1 MATNNT
7 NCLIKSDKAV
17 TLAELLNLNRLV
29 YFTTVMET
37 GSFTAAADRLGVAKA
52 VVSHQVGRLEEELG
66 ATLLQRT
73 TRRVTPT
80 EEGRLFY
87 DRAVI
92 ILREAEAAY
101 GEISHSAVEPS
112 GTLRLTA
119 PLDYGTKMVAPVMA
133 TYLKTYPHMRVEA
146 IFDDAV
152 SNLVDEQIDLG
163 IRVGWLTDSS
173 NQARRLGTIR
183 QIVVASPA
191 FAASLPAD
199 ASPQPGKI
207 AGLGRQRPAARR
219 RPMAVLQG
227 RRDGADRTQSG
238 RHAATRARRAYACV
252 LAGIGL
258 GIFPDYSVDDDIAEG
273 RLVRIFAAW
282 TLPTGG
288 IHAVFPPARFR
299 PAKVRAFVD
308 LLAAAEKKR
317 SRGLIKG

>member
-1 MATNNT
+1 MA
-7 NCLIKSDKAV
+7 D
-17 TLAELLNLNRLV
+17 LLNLNRLV

-37 GSFTAAADRLGVAKA
+37 GSFTSAADRLGVAKA
-52 VVSHQVGRLEEELG
+52 VVSHQIGRLEEELG

-92 ILREAEAAY
+92 ILREAESAY
-101 GEISHSAVEPS
+101 GEISHSAVEP
-112 GTLRLTA
+112 RLTA
-119 PLDYGTKMVAPVMA
+119 PLDYGTRMVAPVMA
-133 TYLKTYPHMRVEA
+133 AYLKTYPHMRVEA

-152 SNLVDEQIDLG
+152 SSLVDEQIDLG

-191 FAASLPAD
+191 CEASLPAD
-199 ASPQPGKI
+199 ANPNQARSLAWVGNAQLRGVGQWLFSRNGETVLTELNPVVVCDKSP
-207 AGLGRQRPAARR
+207 A
-219 RPMAVLQG
+219 
-227 RRDGADRTQSG
+227 
-238 RHAATRARRAYACV
+238 AYACV

-258 GIFPDYSVDDDIAEG
+258 GIFPDYAVDEDIATG
-273 RLVRIFAAW
+273 RLVRIFAEW

-299 PAKVRAFVD
+299 PAKVRAFVE
-308 LLAAAEKKR
+308 LLAAAERKR
-317 SRGLIKG
+317 ARGVTKG

>member
-1 MATNNT
+1 MA
-7 NCLIKSDKAV
+7 D
-17 TLAELLNLNRLV
+17 LLNLNRLV

-52 VVSHQVGRLEEELG
+52 VVSHQIGRLEEELG

-87 DRAVI
+87 DRAMI
-92 ILREAEAAY
+92 ILREAESAY
-101 GEISHSAVEPS
+101 GEISRAATEPS
-112 GTLRLTA
+112 GMLRLTA
-119 PLDYGTKMVAPVMA
+119 PLDYGTRIVAPVMA
-133 TYLKTYPHMRVEA
+133 AYLKTYPHMRVEA

-183 QIVVASPA
+183 QVVVASPA
-191 FAASLPAD
+191 FAASLPPD
-199 ASPQPGKI
+199 VTPHQ
-207 AGLGRQRPAARR
+207 ARSLAWVGNAQLR
-219 RPMAVLQG
+219 SVGQWLFS
-227 RRDGADRTQSG
+227 RDGETVLTELNPVVVCDKSPA
-238 RHAATRARRAYACV
+238 AYACV

-258 GIFPDYSVDDDIAEG
+258 GIFPDYAVDEDIIGG
-273 RLVRIFAAW
+273 RLVRIFAEW
-282 TLPTGG
+282 TLPIGG

-299 PAKVRAFVD
+299 PAKVRAFVE
-308 LLAAAEKKR
+308 LLAAAERKR
-317 SRGLIKG
+317 ARGVTKG

>member
-1 MATNNT
+1 M
-7 NCLIKSDKAV
+7 
-17 TLAELLNLNRLV
+17 AELLNLNRLV

-37 GSFTAAADRLGVAKA
+37 GSFTTAADRLGVAKA
-52 VVSHQVGRLEEELG
+52 VVSHQIGKLEEELG
-66 ATLLQRT
+66 ATLLRRT

-101 GEISHSAVEPS
+101 GEISHGAVEPA
-112 GTLRLTA
+112 GMLRLTA
-119 PLDYGTKMVAPVMA
+119 PLDYGTRMVAPVMA
-133 TYLKTYPHMRVEA
+133 AYLKAYPHMRIEA

-183 QIVVASPA
+183 QVVVASPA
-191 FAASLPAD
+191 FAAGLPRDVAPSQARSLAWVGNAQLRGIGQWLFSRNDETVLTELNPVVVCDKSPA
-199 ASPQPGKI
+199 
-207 AGLGRQRPAARR
+207 
-219 RPMAVLQG
+219 
-227 RRDGADRTQSG
+227 
-238 RHAATRARRAYACV
+238 AYACV

-258 GIFPDYSVDDDIAEG
+258 GVFPDYAVDEDVAAG
-273 RLVRIFAAW
+273 RLVRIFADW

-308 LLAAAEKKR
+308 LLAAAEKRR
-317 SRGLIKG
+317 SRGLAIA

>member
-1 MATNNT
+1 MA
-7 NCLIKSDKAV
+7 D
-17 TLAELLNLNRLV
+17 LLNLNRLV

-37 GSFTAAADRLGVAKA
+37 GSFTSAADRLGVAKA
-52 VVSHQVGRLEEELG
+52 VVSHQIGRLEEELG

-80 EEGRLFY
+80 GEGRLFY
-87 DRAVI
+87 DRAMI

-101 GEISHSAVEPS
+101 GEISHAAVEPA
-112 GTLRLTA
+112 GMLRLTA

-133 TYLKTYPHMRVEA
+133 AYLKAYPQMRVEA

-163 IRVGWLTDSS
+163 IRVGWLADSS

-183 QIVVASPA
+183 QVVVASPA
-191 FAASLPAD
+191 FAASLPRD
-199 ASPQPGKI
+199 ATPRQARSLAWVGNAQLRGVGQWLFSRNGEKVLTELNPVIMCDKSP
-207 AGLGRQRPAARR
+207 ASL
-219 RPMAVLQG
+219 
-227 RRDGADRTQSG
+227 
-238 RHAATRARRAYACV
+238 ACV

-258 GIFPDYSVDDDIAEG
+258 GIFPDYSVSDDIAEG
-273 RLVRIFAAW
+273 RLVPVLADW

-308 LLAAAEKKR
+308 LMAAAEKRR
-317 SRGLIKG
+317 SRSAAIA

>member
-1 MATNNT
+1 MAVNST
-7 NCLIKSDKAV
+7 NCLIESDKIV
-17 TLAELLNLNRLV
+17 TLTDLLNLNRLV

-52 VVSHQVGRLEEELG
+52 VVSHQIGRLEEELG

-73 TRRVTPT
+73 TRRVNPT
-80 EEGRLFY
+80 EDGRLFY

-101 GEISHSAVEPS
+101 GEISHGAIEPS

-133 TYLKTYPHMRVEA
+133 AYLKAYPHMHVDA

-183 QIVVASPA
+183 QVVVASPA
-191 FAASLPAD
+191 FAASLPLNV
-199 ASPQPGKI
+199 SP
-207 AGLGRQRPAARR
+207 RQARSLAWVGNAQLR
-219 RPMAVLQG
+219 GIGQWVFS
-227 RRDGADRTQSG
+227 RDGETVLTELNPVIMCDKSL
-238 RHAATRARRAYACV
+238 AAHACV

-258 GIFPDYSVDDDIAEG
+258 GVFPDYSVGDDIAEG
-273 RLVRIFAAW
+273 RLVPVFADW

-299 PAKVRAFVD
+299 PAKVRAFVE
-308 LLAAAEKKR
+308 LLAAAEKQRLRR
-317 SRGLIKG
+317 SEAA

>member
-1 MATNNT
+1 M
-7 NCLIKSDKAV
+7 
-17 TLAELLNLNRLV
+17 AELLNLNRLV

-37 GSFTAAADRLGVAKA
+37 GSFTVAGDRLGVAKA
-52 VVSHQVGRLEEELG
+52 VVSHQIGKLEEELG
-66 ATLLQRT
+66 ATLMRRT

-87 DRAVI
+87 DRAII

-101 GEISHSAVEPS
+101 GEISHGAVEPA
-112 GTLRLTA
+112 GMLRLTA
-119 PLDYGTKMVAPVMA
+119 PLDYGAKVVAPVMA
-133 TYLKTYPHMRVEA
+133 AYLKTYPQMRVEA

-163 IRVGWLTDSS
+163 IRVGWLADSS

-191 FAASLPAD
+191 FAASLPSDVGPLQARSLAWVGNAQLRGIGQWLFSRD
-199 ASPQPGKI
+199 GETVLTELNPIIMCDKS
-207 AGLGRQRPAARR
+207 PAA
-219 RPMAVLQG
+219 L
-227 RRDGADRTQSG
+227 
-238 RHAATRARRAYACV
+238 ACV

-258 GIFPDYSVDDDIAEG
+258 GIFPDYSVNDDIAEG
-273 RLVRIFAAW
+273 RLVPVFADW

-308 LLAAAEKKR
+308 LLAAAERKR
-317 SRGLIKG
+317 ARRLETA

>member
-1 MATNNT
+1 MA
-7 NCLIKSDKAV
+7 D
-17 TLAELLNLNRLV
+17 LLNLNRLV

-37 GSFTAAADRLGVAKA
+37 GSFTSAADRLGVAKA
-52 VVSHQVGRLEEELG
+52 VVSHQIGRLEEELG

-101 GEISHSAVEPS
+101 GEISHGAVEPS
-112 GTLRLTA
+112 GMLRLTA

-133 TYLKTYPHMRVEA
+133 AYLKAYPQMRVEA

-163 IRVGWLTDSS
+163 IRVGWLADSS

-183 QIVVASPA
+183 QIVVASPT
-191 FAASLPAD
+191 FAAGLPPDVTPRQARSLAWVGNAQLRGIGQWLFSRNGEKVLTELNPVVMCDKSPA
-199 ASPQPGKI
+199 S
-207 AGLGRQRPAARR
+207 L
-219 RPMAVLQG
+219 
-227 RRDGADRTQSG
+227 
-238 RHAATRARRAYACV
+238 ACV

-258 GIFPDYSVDDDIAEG
+258 GIFPDYSVSDDIAEG
-273 RLVRIFAAW
+273 RLVPVFADW

-308 LLAAAEKKR
+308 LLAAAEKRR
-317 SRGLIKG
+317 SRSAAIA

>member
-1 MATNNT
+1 MA
-7 NCLIKSDKAV
+7 D
-17 TLAELLNLNRLV
+17 LLNLNRLV

-37 GSFTAAADRLGVAKA
+37 GSFTSAADRLGVAKA

-80 EEGRLFY
+80 EDGRLFY
-87 DRAVI
+87 DRAMI
-92 ILREAEAAY
+92 ILREAEAAF
-101 GEISHSAVEPS
+101 GEISHGAVEPS
-112 GTLRLTA
+112 GTLKLTA
-119 PLDYGTKMVAPVMA
+119 PLDYGTRVVAPVMA
-133 TYLKTYPHMRVEA
+133 AYLKAYPQMRVEA

-152 SNLVDEQIDLG
+152 SDLVDEQIDLG

-199 ASPQPGKI
+199 ANPNQARSLAWVGNAQLRGVGQWLFSREGETVLTELNPVIVCDKSP
-207 AGLGRQRPAARR
+207 A
-219 RPMAVLQG
+219 
-227 RRDGADRTQSG
+227 
-238 RHAATRARRAYACV
+238 AYACV

-258 GIFPDYSVDDDIAEG
+258 GIFPDYAVDEDIAG
-273 RLVRIFAAW
+273 DRLVRIFAQWA
-282 TLPTGG
+282 LPTGG

-308 LLAAAEKKR
+308 LLAAAERKR
-317 SRGLIKG
+317 ARGNAGG

>member
-1 MATNNT
+1 M
-7 NCLIKSDKAV
+7 
-17 TLAELLNLNRLV
+17 AELLNLNRLV

-52 VVSHQVGRLEEELG
+52 VVSHQLGKLEEELG
-66 ATLLQRT
+66 ATLMRRT

-101 GEISHSAVEPS
+101 GEISHGAAEPA

-119 PLDYGTKMVAPVMA
+119 PLDYGTRMVAPVMA
-133 TYLKTYPHMRVEA
+133 SYLSAYPHMRVEA

-173 NQARRLGTIR
+173 NQARRLGTIG
-183 QIVVASPA
+183 QVVVASPA
-191 FAASLPAD
+191 FAATLPAD
-199 ASPQPGKI
+199 ANP
-207 AGLGRQRPAARR
+207 RQARSLAWVGNAQLR
-219 RPMAVLQG
+219 GIGQWLFS
-227 RRDGADRTQSG
+227 RDGETVLTELNPVVICDKSPAV
-238 RHAATRARRAYACV
+238 YACV

-258 GIFPDYSVDDDIAEG
+258 GIFPDYAVDEDIAAG
-273 RLVRIFAAW
+273 RLVRIFADW

-308 LLAAAEKKR
+308 LLVSAEKRR
-317 SRGLIKG
+317 SRGLSV

>member
-1 MATNNT
+1 M
-7 NCLIKSDKAV
+7 
-17 TLAELLNLNRLV
+17 AELLNLNRLV

-37 GSFTAAADRLGVAKA
+37 GSFTTAADRLGVAKA
-52 VVSHQVGRLEEELG
+52 VVSHQIGKLEEELG
-66 ATLLQRT
+66 ATLLRRT
-73 TRRVTPT
+73 TRRVTST

-101 GEISHSAVEPS
+101 GEISQAAIEPV
-112 GTLRLTA
+112 GMLRLTA
-119 PLDYGTKMVAPVMA
+119 PLDYGTRMVAPVMA
-133 TYLKTYPHMRVEA
+133 AYLKAFPHMRVEA

-152 SNLVDEQIDLG
+152 SNLADEQIDLG

-183 QIVVASPA
+183 QIVVASPV
-191 FAASLPAD
+191 FAASLPRDVHPGQARALAWVGNSQLRGIGQWLFSRNVETVLTELNPVVVCD
-199 ASPQPGKI
+199 KSP
-207 AGLGRQRPAARR
+207 A
-219 RPMAVLQG
+219 
-227 RRDGADRTQSG
+227 
-238 RHAATRARRAYACV
+238 AYACV

-258 GIFPDYSVDDDIAEG
+258 GVFPDYAVDEDVAAG
-273 RLVRIFAAW
+273 RLVRIFPDW

-308 LLAAAEKKR
+308 LLAAAERRR
-317 SRGLIKG
+317 SRGLPVV

>member
-1 MATNNT
+1 M
-7 NCLIKSDKAV
+7 
-17 TLAELLNLNRLV
+17 AELLNLNRLA

-52 VVSHQVGRLEEELG
+52 VVSHQIGKLEEELG

-87 DRAVI
+87 DRAMI
-92 ILREAEAAY
+92 ILAEAEAAY
-101 GEISHSAVEPS
+101 GEISRGAVEPS

-133 TYLKTYPHMRVEA
+133 AYLRTYPHMRVEA

-173 NQARRLGTIR
+173 NQARRLGAIR
-183 QIVVASPA
+183 QTVVASPG
-191 FAASLPAD
+191 FAASLPPD
-199 ASPQPGKI
+199 VTP
-207 AGLGRQRPAARR
+207 RQARSLAWVGNAQLRGIGQWLFSRENETVLTELNPVVMCDKSPAA
-219 RPMAVLQG
+219 L
-227 RRDGADRTQSG
+227 
-238 RHAATRARRAYACV
+238 ACV

-258 GIFPDYSVDDDIAEG
+258 GVFPDYSVSDDIAEG
-273 RLVRIFAAW
+273 RLVPVFADW
-282 TLPTGG
+282 SLPTGG

-317 SRGLIKG
+317 SRGGAMA

>member
-1 MATNNT
+1 M
-7 NCLIKSDKAV
+7 
-17 TLAELLNLNRLV
+17 AELLNLNRLV

-37 GSFTAAADRLGVAKA
+37 GSFTVAGDRLGVAKA
-52 VVSHQVGRLEEELG
+52 VVSHQIGKLEEELG
-66 ATLLQRT
+66 ATLMRRT

-87 DRAVI
+87 DRATI

-101 GEISHSAVEPS
+101 GEISHGAVEPA
-112 GTLRLTA
+112 GMLRLTA
-119 PLDYGTKMVAPVMA
+119 PLDYGAKVVAPVMA
-133 TYLKTYPHMRVEA
+133 AYLKTYPQMRVEA
-146 IFDDAV
+146 IFNDAV

-163 IRVGWLTDSS
+163 IRVGWLADSS

-191 FAASLPAD
+191 FAASLPSDVGPLQARSLAWVGNAQLRGIGQWLFSRD
-199 ASPQPGKI
+199 GETVLTELNPIIMCDKS
-207 AGLGRQRPAARR
+207 PAA
-219 RPMAVLQG
+219 L
-227 RRDGADRTQSG
+227 
-238 RHAATRARRAYACV
+238 ACV

-258 GIFPDYSVDDDIAEG
+258 GIFPDYSVNDDIAEG
-273 RLVRIFAAW
+273 RLVPVFADW

-308 LLAAAEKKR
+308 LLAAVERKR
-317 SRGLIKG
+317 ARRLETA

>member
-1 MATNNT
+1 M
-7 NCLIKSDKAV
+7 
-17 TLAELLNLNRLV
+17 AELLNLNRLA

-37 GSFTAAADRLGVAKA
+37 GSFTTAADRLGVAKA
-52 VVSHQVGRLEEELG
+52 VVSHQIGKLEEELG
-66 ATLLQRT
+66 ATLLRRT

-101 GEISHSAVEPS
+101 GEISQGAIEPV
-112 GTLRLTA
+112 GMLRLTA
-119 PLDYGTKMVAPVMA
+119 PLDYGTRMVAPVMA
-133 TYLKTYPHMRVEA
+133 AYLKAYPQMRVEA

-191 FAASLPAD
+191 FAAGLPRNVDPGQARALAWVGNSQLRGIGQWLFSRND
-199 ASPQPGKI
+199 ETVLTELNPVVVCDKSP
-207 AGLGRQRPAARR
+207 A
-219 RPMAVLQG
+219 
-227 RRDGADRTQSG
+227 
-238 RHAATRARRAYACV
+238 AYACV

-258 GIFPDYSVDDDIAEG
+258 GIFPDYAVDEDIAAG
-273 RLVRIFAAW
+273 RLVRIFADW

-308 LLAAAEKKR
+308 LLAAAEKRR
-317 SRGLIKG
+317 SRGIAVV

>member
-1 MATNNT
+1 MT
-7 NCLIKSDKAV
+7 D
-17 TLAELLNLNRLV
+17 LLNLNRLV

-52 VVSHQVGRLEEELG
+52 VVSHQVGKLEEELG
-66 ATLLQRT
+66 ATLMRRT

-87 DRAVI
+87 DRSMI

-101 GEISHSAVEPS
+101 GEISHGAAEPS
-112 GTLRLTA
+112 GMLRLTA
-119 PLDYGTKMVAPVMA
+119 PLDYGTKIVAPVMA
-133 TYLKTYPHMRVEA
+133 AYLKTYPHMRVEA

-183 QIVVASPA
+183 QTVVASPA
-191 FAASLPAD
+191 FAAGLPSDVGPRQARSLAWVGNAQLRGISQWLFSKEGEKVLTELNPVIMCD
-199 ASPQPGKI
+199 KS
-207 AGLGRQRPAARR
+207 PAA
-219 RPMAVLQG
+219 
-227 RRDGADRTQSG
+227 
-238 RHAATRARRAYACV
+238 HACV

-258 GIFPDYSVDDDIAEG
+258 GIFPDYSVSDDIAEG
-273 RLVRIFAAW
+273 RLVPVFAGWA
-282 TLPTGG
+282 LPTGG

-308 LLAAAEKKR
+308 LLATAEKRR
-317 SRGLIKG
+317 SRRLETQ